1 MPAPIIE
8 DEGMACVQPAGSE
21 DQCAA
26 CARPARTT
34 AAKIIPAMYVTFL
47 RLGGEPVWECIHR
60 VHVSNVAPAG
70 DADKHQRLG
79 GVEDTTPRSEGVPA

>member
-34 AAKIIPAMYVTFL
+34 TNKIIPAMYVTFL
-47 RLGGEPVWECIHR
+47 RLGGEPVWECVHR
-60 VHVSNVAPAG
+60 VQKATPTTVATAVG
-70 DADKHQRLG
+70 VYHQQK
-79 GVEDTTPRSEGVPA
+79 EIANE